1 MSQINKK
8 MFVFAGI
15 VLAIAIATP
24 TIALI
29 TQTDR
34 DLDDLINQAPNLADE
49 TQAQDVREQFQ
60 ERHTTLFTIVLSV
73 EIVCVIFF
81 AILLWLGLKP

>member
-49 TQAQDVREQFQ
+49 TQAQDVRERFQ